1 MPKIAWAVL
10 SYSFPDLSVPIPDP
24 LKFFPV
30 PLSREFARIIESFRG
45 IAADGQGEL
54 GLIPRKI
61 PCIYP
66 VYQGIRPEQR
76 SIGPAHTAS
85 PSSHTHCPPRDAHAR
100 MRRKARLRHNTSGLR
115 RAAERRNPF
124 SLSPPFFSGPLDCAI
139 LVRIPQASDLL
150 AFPGAMLSGLF
161 VSRSGAH
168 GGRAAPAAGANV
180 SASPSVCPATRA

>member
-45 IAADGQGEL
+45 VAADGQGEL
-54 GLIPRKI
+54 GLIPRKF
-61 PCIYP
+61 P
-66 VYQGIRPEQR
+66 VVTLFIRDFAR
-76 SIGPAHTAS
+76 SSVRSGLLTPPAH
-85 PSSHTHCPPRDAHAR
+85 PRIHIV
-100 MRRKARLRHNTSGLR
+100 R
-115 RAAERRNPF
+115 RAMPTRECEEKRAFATIPPDCGARRNGGIH